1 MLYDGGLST
10 GFFIPASTGVIE
22 FSFPPTVTERPWWF
36 TSVSSPLSVSLMSEE
51 KRDAVLIGSMKT
63 ISHLVSVDQN
73 LHKRNEEIKHEPI
86 VHHLDAACLWQ
97 TRAHSNKH
105 GCQDQHDLIQR
116 KIKEG
121 TRVILILNCTV
132 KFTVTTASK
141 KNGLK

>member
-1 MLYDGGLST
+1 MVHLSL
-10 GFFIPASTGVIE
+10 
-22 FSFPPTVTERPWWF
+22 FPPQRV
-36 TSVSSPLSVSLMSEE
+36 LDA
-51 KRDAVLIGSMKT
+51 DAVLIGSMKT

-105 GCQDQHDLIQR
+105 CCEDQHDLIQSGNQVKR
-116 KIKEG
+116 EIQ
-121 TRVILILNCTV
+121 ILSQDFTV